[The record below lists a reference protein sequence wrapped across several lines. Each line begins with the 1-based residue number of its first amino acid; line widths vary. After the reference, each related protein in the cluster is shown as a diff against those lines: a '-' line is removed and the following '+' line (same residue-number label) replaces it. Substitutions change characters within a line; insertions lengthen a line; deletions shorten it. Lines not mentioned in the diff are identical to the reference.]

1 MKFNK
6 LLVLLGLLS
15 SLFTNHISTPV
26 VAQTTQIREVSNAH
40 DYNVQWTND
49 DFGNYYSSIDFSS
62 YSTLLDQLQDLNS
75 TKRKRTVGYG
85 SMWDY
90 FDQTDYNPSNKSQ
103 YIAFYKGTPA
113 SRGEMNKE
121 HVWPKSHGS
130 GGRTDNDIHM
140 VRPTLSADNSSRG
153 NSFYVEGMNHSS
165 NGWDPK
171 TAGMNEQY
179 RGQAARI
186 IFYCVVADEKLSL
199 VDTSYSST
207 SNANP
212 DYKMGKLS
220 DLLKWNLQYA
230 VDITELNRNNGAE
243 DIQGNRN
250 PFIDNPYLACAI
262 WGNYNDN
269 TRAICADYG
278 VIVDPYT
285 GDITLPDNPG
295 GNTGGET
302 GGNTGTTVNW
312 GTASSPLTT
321 SQAISNMSSFA
332 HNETSTTTG
341 YVKGIVTSVDEI
353 SATHSNITLTLDNT
367 FTIYR
372 CSTPNGTYDSNNPEV
387 KVGDE
392 IVVSGTFKKFYE
404 KYEIDQGGSIISI
417 NSSGGSTTPDTPIV
431 PDDPIVPDTPIG
443 GTTKE
448 SISFDFSNAGISS
461 CGYTDGL
468 TWNIDGKNYFA
479 SHAYVA
485 DSDVRLG
492 HNQVKS
498 LDGKFGLSD
507 SNGSYLEP
515 LFDLEKCQSISLEVK
530 AKYGTTNYKVLFKET
545 NKSTYSVIKEGSV
558 NGPMTIEASLSSP
571 KDGRFIIVIVGTK
584 PRIQLGEFSI
594 SVVEGPSID
603 LSTLSL
609 NVSSYEENNKSCLRF
624 KGEFNKSYLESA
636 SRFGIMVF
644 SKNQLGNKNIEDLY
658 QDGDYLDFVIDNGK
672 YDYLDFDFT
681 SSRVESNGK
690 YVFGAVINNIKGH
703 EDYKFVAVLYAEIGD
718 ELYFSSQVISSYND
732 CK

>member
-6 LLVLLGLLS
+6 LLVLLGLVS

-140 VRPTLSADNSSRG
+140 VRPTLSRG

-207 SNANP
+207 TNANP

-230 VDITELNRNNGAE
+230 VDITELNRNNGTE

-312 GTASSPLTT
+312 GSASSPLTT
-321 SQAISNMSSFA
+321 SQAISNMSSFV

-417 NSSGGSTTPDTPIV
+417 NSSSGSTTPDTPIV

-443 GTTKE
+443 GETKE

-485 DSDVRLG
+485 GSDVRLG

-558 NGPMTIEASLSSP
+558 NGAMTIEASLPSP
-571 KDGRFIIVIVGTK
+571 KDGRFIIVIVGSK

-636 SRFGIMVF
+636 SRCGIMVF
-644 SKNQLGNKNIEDLY
+644 SKNQLGNKKIEDLY